1 MRTAIAA
8 ALVALSLLAPAGTAA
23 ASQDIMLG
31 FGSLPSSQGFTYNA
45 VGSHAAV
52 AESAVFS
59 AGGGT
64 LFQDTIGQALGT
76 AGGGLYYTKSGVVNP
91 AEPCEIHVSA
101 RCLQVQGSS
110 VFPAGQ
116 GGIGFG
122 LTNGTTQYA
131 FSLTPTKAYVL
142 GAGGW
147 IAVSGTWDNTLST
160 DWTLAYDP
168 PATCRLYRN
177 GALVST
183 TTGGGALAL
192 NRIFLGD
199 LTGGANARAEV
210 TGFHFLQGGAVA
222 TEASNWGRVK
232 ALFR

>member
-1 MRTAIAA
+1 MRTGLVP
-8 ALVALSLLAPAGTAA
+8 ALVALLLLASAPPAS
-23 ASQDIMLG
+23 ASADIMLG
-31 FGSLPSSQGFTYNA
+31 LGSLPSIQGFTYNA
-45 VGSHAAV
+45 VGSHAGV
-52 AESAVFS
+52 AESSVFS

-64 LFQDTIGQALGT
+64 MFQDTIGQALGT
-76 AGGGLYYTKSGVVNP
+76 AGGGLYYSMSGIVV
-91 AEPCEIHVSA
+91 ASEPCELHVSA

-110 VFPAGQ
+110 AYPAGQ

-131 FSLTPTKAYVL
+131 FTLTPTKAYVL
-142 GAGGW
+142 GPGGW
-147 IAVSGTWDNTLST
+147 IAAAGTWDNTQST
-160 DWTLAYDP
+160 DWMLAYAP
-168 PATCRLYRN
+168 PSTCRLYRN
-177 GALVST
+177 GTLVST
-183 TTGGGALAL
+183 TVGGGALAL

-222 TEASNWGRVK
+222 AEGTSWGGVK